1 MPAFFISFPIVALH
15 SESPSCGHKCHAKS
29 WHSLCGIRIIVT
41 ASALL
46 LQPGEDG
53 RSEKSVVFHR
63 KGWMKMGDM
72 TTPVQT
78 TDVSE
83 LVVGLIMDA
92 PVGIGNGCS
101 LHFRTLVGGRIMT
114 LNLTGTIAYR
124 TLAGLK
130 GYRVGVLM
138 DPANQENAEQLETV
152 LTSRP

>member
-1 MPAFFISFPIVALH
+1 MVAFVVQN
-15 SESPSCGHKCHAKS
+15 
-29 WHSLCGIRIIVT
+29 RIIVT
-41 ASALL
+41 ATALL
-46 LQPGEDG
+46 HLGEDG
-53 RSEKSVVFHR
+53 RPEKRIVFHR

-83 LVVGLIMDA
+83 LVVGLMMEA
-92 PVGIGNGCS
+92 PVRIGNACS
-101 LHFRTLVGGRIMT
+101 LHFRTLVGGRITT
-114 LNLTGTIAYR
+114 LNLTGTITYR

-138 DPANQENAEQLETV
+138 DLANQKNAEQLEIV